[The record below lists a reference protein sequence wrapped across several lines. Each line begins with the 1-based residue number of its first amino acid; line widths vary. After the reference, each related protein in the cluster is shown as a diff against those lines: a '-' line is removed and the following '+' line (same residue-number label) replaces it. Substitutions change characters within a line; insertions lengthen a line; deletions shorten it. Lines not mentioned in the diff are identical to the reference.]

1 MIYYGAVQGLIFAT
15 LQNAAFALIPG
26 FDDEEDEEKKSKEFD
41 KKEERILNSMVDTML
56 RGSGVYGAIV
66 STLKNTAL
74 TYYRE
79 EKKDAFGK
87 DHRNTLLEILNLS
100 PPVGSKVRK
109 INNAIKAKDYNEE
122 VVKEQGWDVTLKG
135 KVNLSPSYQVIA
147 SLTEAITNLPLE
159 RAVVEID
166 RVVEMLDARNTTFQR
181 VALALGYRTWDVNTK
196 NEERDLVKI
205 ESKEA
210 KEKARKQKVI
220 DDRAER
226 KRLKELEKY
235 KGKTKEEIKQMKRRD
250 SIVGTNKS
258 DQITSL
264 KNLGLTTKQIKE
276 LKYEDDRVNKIIEL
290 TNK

>member
-1 MIYYGAVQGLIFAT
+1 
-15 LQNAAFALIPG
+15 
-26 FDDEEDEEKKSKEFD
+26 
-41 KKEERILNSMVDTML
+41 
-56 RGSGVYGAIV
+56 
-66 STLKNTAL
+66 
-74 TYYRE
+74 
-79 EKKDAFGK
+79 
-87 DHRNTLLEILNLS
+87 
-100 PPVGSKVRK
+100 
-109 INNAIKAKDYNEE
+109 
-122 VVKEQGWDVTLKG
+122 
-135 KVNLSPSYQVIA
+135 
-147 SLTEAITNLPLE
+147 
-159 RAVVEID
+159 
-166 RVVEMLDARNTTFQR
+166 MLDARNTTFQR